1 MSTYVLCL
9 DSPLSGFPI
18 WRAENWK
25 TSHPPKGP
33 LSPRS
38 PFSADLSA
46 AKRSQCF
53 TKFQL
58 WASVQATKISIPATG
73 KASENCFCLWNHE
86 QTWQWFI
93 WSHGIVGSCHGDTG
107 MSTNSL
113 SGMHAYIQYSTVQY
127 STLHYIALHCIT
139 LNCST
144 LQYIHTNRLHLCI
157 SNRIQYNTLH

>member
-38 PFSADLSA
+38 PFFRRPFSSKKIAVLYKS
-46 AKRSQCF
+46 
-53 TKFQL
+53 FQL
-58 WASVQATKISIPATG
+58 WASVQATKNINPPQPG
-73 KASENCFCLWNHE
+73 KASENCFLPLE
-86 QTWQWFI
+86 
-93 WSHGIVGSCHGDTG
+93 SR
-107 MSTNSL
+107 TNMAMIHLKSWYCGVL
-113 SGMHAYIQYSTVQY
+113 PWWYRYVYKQFVRYACIHTVQYSTVQY
-127 STLHYIALHCIT
+127 ITLHYIALHCIT

-144 LQYIHTNRLHLCI
+144 LQYIHTNRLP
-157 SNRIQYNTLH
+157 SMYIQ

>member
-113 SGMHAYIQYSTVQY
+113 SGMHAYIQYSTVHY
-127 STLHYIALHCIT
+127 ITLHCIALHYIE
-139 LNCST
+139 
-144 LQYIHTNRLHLCI
+144 LQYITVHTYKQI
-157 SNRIQYNTLH
+157 ASMYIQ